1 MTGPPDDPTLPATPS
16 SAPQSRLPGR
26 HRQRWRVLAVAVAG
40 LVLVGAG
47 IGVGVTMA
55 STTPSAT
62 PAVAPTVHG
71 TARAAKAGGKH
82 TGARKAVDPARQAW
96 AHQYGLD
103 RASMPNLPDVA
114 AASPQQQAAATD
126 LLVRTQDATAQ
137 YADPAKALAAGF
149 DLQASLA
156 RAEKK
161 RPGLARTLQRVDAG
175 TPAKGGMP
183 MLHVGNK
190 ANRADGKVLDPTA
203 PETLMYGYQGH
214 GSWTLMGV
222 MYTANETYPQPPPDP
237 GGPITRWHYHDKSGG
252 QALMMHIFFVPNNDL
267 AHAYAADM
275 KTAS

>member
-1 MTGPPDDPTLPATPS
+1 MTGPPDDSTLSATPS
-16 SAPQSRLPGR
+16 SAPRSPPPDR
-26 HRQRWRVLAVAVAG
+26 HRQWWRGLALAVTG
-40 LVLVGAG
+40 LMLVGAG
-47 IGVGVTMA
+47 IGVGAAVA
-55 STTPSAT
+55 GTTPAAT
-62 PAVAPTVHG
+62 PAVAPAAHG
-71 TARAAKAGGKH
+71 TARSAKAGGKH
-82 TGARKAVDPARQAW
+82 AGVRTAVDPARQAW

-114 AASPQQQAAATD
+114 VASPQQQAAATD
-126 LLVRTQDATAQ
+126 LLVRTQTATAQ

-175 TPAKGGMP
+175 TAAKREMP

-237 GGPITRWHYHDKSGG
+237 GGPITRWHYHDRSGG
-252 QALMMHIFFVPNNDL
+252 QALMMHIFFVSNNDL

-275 KTAS
+275 TTGS